1 MCSEIQD
8 MVWSEVTSMLAG
20 FVFKIVNALR
30 VANVAAY
37 QYLKD
42 MCQI

>member
-1 MCSEIQD
+1 
-8 MVWSEVTSMLAG
+8 MVTG
-20 FVFKIVNALR
+20 FVFKTVHALR
-30 VANVAAY
+30 TANVAAY

>member
-1 MCSEIQD
+1 
-8 MVWSEVTSMLAG
+8 MLTG

-30 VANVAAY
+30 IANVAAY